1 MIEKL
6 VVDRFLTLPTFD
18 QSPPAPDPAFPADFV
33 RALGRIYNI
42 EESQSSGP
50 FYNKAKTS
58 QVSTG
63 PHAAKAHRTFR
74 WLPWVL
80 GKVSCVPLAGADI
93 LTGRMSGCWLVIFDY
108 NGTRYAGHIGTDTS
122 PTSANTIQAK
132 AAWRNAVAA
141 NQITPVAAFNPV
153 GPNLPMGTL
162 NLKNE
167 APEFYGAFKASGAV
181 CTVVLSSGA
190 GSGPTRRVVRV
201 VQMQT
206 TADVTAF

>member
-6 VVDRFLTLPTFD
+6 VADRFLTLPVFD
-18 QSPPAPDPAFPADFV
+18 QSPPAPDPTFPANFA

-42 EESQSSGP
+42 EESESAGP
-50 FYNKAKTS
+50 FYNKVKTS
-58 QVSTG
+58 QVSIG

-122 PTSANTIQAK
+122 PTSANTLQAK
-132 AAWRNAVAA
+132 AAWRNAVTAGLV
-141 NQITPVAAFNPV
+141 TPVAAFNPV

-162 NLKNE
+162 RLNNE
-167 APEFYGAFKASGAV
+167 APEFFGAFKASGATY
-181 CTVVLSSGA
+181 TVVMSTAAA
-190 GSGPTRRVVRV
+190 GGTTRRVVRV
-201 VQMQT
+201 VQMPT
-206 TADVTAF
+206 TADVAAF